1 MSVPQCYHWNH
12 LEIHSHIGNV
22 ISMTLEYDYINGT
35 SVHTTMSS
43 GDLFKRS
50 VCLQCTTG
58 TNFNT
63 VDILSMTSVKQYVTE
78 SYDTTESIP
87 LLWFFLRDFSTLNN
101 TNWWLRL
108 GLRKRII
115 NNKSHE
121 ENITAFHI
129 TICYLLMIV
138 DKAIA
143 I

>member
-1 MSVPQCYHWNH
+1 MSQSHMTRQSLYHFCGF
-12 LEIHSHIGNV
+12 L
-22 ISMTLEYDYINGT
+22 
-35 SVHTTMSS
+35 
-43 GDLFKRS
+43 
-50 VCLQCTTG
+50 
-58 TNFNT
+58 
-63 VDILSMTSVKQYVTE
+63 
-78 SYDTTESIP
+78 
-87 LLWFFLRDFSTLNN
+87 LRDFSTLNN